1 MTKVETS
8 LEPRTKFLATLGRLP
23 GTWRALTVTVTAGLC
38 EGLGLTLFI
47 PLLETLDGADE
58 ELGKASTILK
68 TVLDTVHIPMNL
80 FTMLAMIVVLVGG
93 SFAIAYAKDRML
105 ERARHG
111 HMEAL
116 RKALGENLFHSR
128 WHHLS
133 RQASGDMVNNL
144 LIECHR
150 SAAGLIHQVM
160 VVATIIHIAIFAV
173 ISSWL
178 SWKLLALS
186 IALAALVGWMIRPL
200 HGRSR
205 NIGNAIIKAN
215 RNYGVHIVDY
225 LKGARLIR
233 VTGSEHRVL
242 EHLQGLNRTAVNTSL
257 SSEVIRVFTF
267 FLVQTLAV
275 AILAGIIAVS
285 RQGLGIPTAVLF
297 TFLIIMARMVP
308 RLIQL
313 QQYYQGYVS
322 YAAILP
328 VVDAAIAAARDQ
340 AEERGAGGEPFRV
353 LAHGV
358 ELHEVTFHYE
368 NETKG
373 AVSAVS
379 ISIPRNNT
387 VAIVGGSGAG
397 KSTVIDLI
405 AGLQIPDAGRI
416 TIDGVDLGRIDLLS
430 WRKRI
435 GYVTQDV
442 VIFND
447 TVRNNLVFAHP
458 EATEADIDEVLELT
472 HLNDVIGEL
481 PDGLDTILSEG
492 GVRLS
497 GGQKQRL
504 ALARALIGD
513 PQLLLLDEATSA
525 LDNESESL
533 IQDALESIAHRLTIV
548 VVAHRLATV
557 RKADTIFVMEGGR
570 IVESGAFD
578 ALVAGK
584 GRFSE
589 LHESQFS

>member
-1 MTKVETS
+1 MTRVEAPV
-8 LEPRTKFLATLGRLP
+8 EPRSSFLATLGRLP
-23 GTWRALTVTVTAGLC
+23 GTWIALAVTVTAGLC

-47 PLLETLDGADE
+47 PLLETLDDGGK
-58 ELGKASTILK
+58 ELGTASTILK
-68 TVLDTVHIPMNL
+68 TVLDTVHLPMNL

-93 SFAIAYAKDRML
+93 SFAIVFAKDRML

-116 RKALGENLFHSR
+116 RKALGESLFLSR

-133 RQASGDMVNNL
+133 GQSSGDVVNKL

-150 SAAGLIHQVM
+150 SAAGLILQVM
-160 VVATIIHIAIFAV
+160 VVATIVHIAIFVV
-173 ISSWL
+173 ISSLL
-178 SWKLLALS
+178 SWRLLALT
-186 IALAALVGWMIRPL
+186 IALAALVGWLIRPL
-200 HGRSR
+200 HGQSR
-205 NIGNAIIKAN
+205 HIGDAIIKAN

-233 VTGSEHRVL
+233 VTGSETRVL
-242 EHLQGLNRTAVNTSL
+242 ERLQGLNRTAVKTSL

-285 RQGLGIPTAVLF
+285 RQGLDIPTSVLF

-313 QQYYQGYVS
+313 QQYYQGYVG
-322 YAAILP
+322 YAATLP

-340 AEERGAGGEPFRV
+340 AEDRGAGGEPFGA
-353 LAHGV
+353 LTGGV
-358 ELHEVTFHYE
+358 ELHEVTFRYDT
-368 NETKG
+368 ETKG

-379 ISIPRNNT
+379 LRIPRNNT
-387 VAIVGGSGAG
+387 IAIVGGSGAG
-397 KSTVIDLI
+397 KSSVIDLI
-405 AGLQIPDAGRI
+405 AGLQIPQAGRI
-416 TIDGVDLGRIDLLS
+416 TIDGIDLRRMDLLS

-442 VIFND
+442 IIFND

-458 EATEADIDEVLELT
+458 EATAADIGEVLELT
-472 HLNDVIGEL
+472 RLGDVIEEL
-481 PDGLDTILSEG
+481 PDGLDTVLGEG

-525 LDNESESL
+525 LDNESEHL
-533 IQDALESIAHRLTIV
+533 IQKALGSIAHRLTIV

-557 RKADTIFVMEGGR
+557 RKADTIFVMERGR
-570 IVESGAFD
+570 IVESGSFD

>member
-1 MTKVETS
+1 MTKTGTV
-8 LEPRTKFLATLGRLP
+8 LEPRTKFLSTLGRLP
-23 GTWRALTVTVTAGLC
+23 GTWLALAVTVTAGLC

-47 PLLETLDGADE
+47 PLLETLDGGCK
-58 ELGKASTILK
+58 ELGKGGVILK
-68 TVLDTVHIPMNL
+68 TVLDTVHLPMNL
-80 FTMLAMIVVLVGG
+80 FTMLALIVVLVGG
-93 SFAIAYAKDRML
+93 SFAITFAKDRML

-116 RKALGENLFHSR
+116 RKALGENLFLSR

-133 RQASGDMVNNL
+133 GQSSGDVVNKL
-144 LIECHR
+144 LVECHR
-150 SAAGLIHQVM
+150 SAAGLILQVM

-173 ISSWL
+173 ISSLL
-178 SWKLLALS
+178 SWRLLALT

-200 HGRSR
+200 HARSR
-205 NIGNAIIKAN
+205 NIGDAIIKAN

-233 VTGSEHRVL
+233 VTGSEQRVIERL
-242 EHLQGLNRTAVNTSL
+242 GELNRTAVNTSL

-285 RQGLGIPTAVLF
+285 RQGLGVPTAVLF

-313 QQYYQGYVS
+313 QQYYQGYAG
-322 YAAILP
+322 YAATLP
-328 VVDAAIAAARDQ
+328 VVDAAIAAAREQ
-340 AEERGAGGEPFRV
+340 TEERGVGGKPFEA
-353 LAHGV
+353 LEHGV
-358 ELHEVTFHYE
+358 ELHDVTFHYE
-368 NETKG
+368 NETMG
-373 AVSAVS
+373 AVSAVTMP
-379 ISIPRNNT
+379 IPRNNT
-387 VAIVGGSGAG
+387 IAIVGRSGAG
-397 KSTVIDLI
+397 KSSVIDLI
-405 AGLQIPDAGRI
+405 AGLRIPDAGRI
-416 TIDGVDLGRIDLLS
+416 EIDGVDLRRIDLLS

-442 VIFND
+442 IIFND

-458 EATEADIDEVLELT
+458 EVTEADIDQVVELT
-472 HLNDVIGEL
+472 RLGDIIEAL
-481 PDGLDTILSEG
+481 PDGLDTVLGEG

-504 ALARALIGD
+504 ALARALIGN

-525 LDNESESL
+525 LDNESETL
-533 IQDALESIAHRLTIV
+533 IQEALGSISHRLTII

-557 RKADTIFVMEGGR
+557 RKADTIFVMEGGQV
-570 IVESGAFD
+570 VESGSFD
-578 ALVAGK
+578 ELVARK

>member
-1 MTKVETS
+1 
-8 LEPRTKFLATLGRLP
+8 
-23 GTWRALTVTVTAGLC
+23 
-38 EGLGLTLFI
+38 
-47 PLLETLDGADE
+47 
-58 ELGKASTILK
+58 
-68 TVLDTVHIPMNL
+68 
-80 FTMLAMIVVLVGG
+80 
-93 SFAIAYAKDRML
+93 
-105 ERARHG
+105 
-111 HMEAL
+111 
-116 RKALGENLFHSR
+116 
-128 WHHLS
+128 
-133 RQASGDMVNNL
+133 MV
-144 LIECHR
+144 
-150 SAAGLIHQVM
+150 A
-160 VVATIIHIAIFAV
+160 ATIIHVAIFAV
-173 ISSWL
+173 ISSVL
-178 SWKLLALS
+178 SWKLLALT

-200 HGRSR
+200 HGQSR
-205 NIGNAIIKAN
+205 NIGDAIIKAN

-242 EHLQGLNRTAVNTSL
+242 ERLQGLNRTAVKTSL
-257 SSEVIRVFTF
+257 SSEVIRLFTF

-285 RQGLGIPTAVLF
+285 RQGLGIPPAVLF

-313 QQYYQGYVS
+313 QQYYQGYVG
-322 YAAILP
+322 YAATLP
-328 VVDAAIAAARDQ
+328 VVDAAIAQARDQ
-340 AEERGAGGEPFRV
+340 AEERGAGGEPFRA
-353 LAHGV
+353 LAQGV
-358 ELHEVTFHYE
+358 ELHEVTFHYDTE
-368 NETKG
+368 SNHDDTEIKG
-373 AVSAVS
+373 AVSAAS
-379 ISIPRNNT
+379 MRIPRNST

-416 TIDGVDLGRIDLLS
+416 TIDGVDLGRINLLS

-442 VIFND
+442 IIFND

-458 EATEADIDEVLELT
+458 EATEADIGEVLELT

-481 PDGLDTILSEG
+481 PDGLETILGEG

-504 ALARALIGD
+504 ALARALIGE

-533 IQDALESIAHRLTIV
+533 IQKALESIAHRLTIV

-589 LHESQFS
+589 LHENQFS

>member
-1 MTKVETS
+1 MT
-8 LEPRTKFLATLGRLP
+8 PREFALPGFFATLGRLP
-23 GTWRALTVTVTAGLC
+23 GTWLALTVTVTAGLC
-38 EGLGLTLFI
+38 KGLGLTLFI
-47 PLLETLDGADE
+47 PLLETLDSGGN
-58 ELGKASTILK
+58 ELGKGGALLK
-68 TVLDTVHIPMNL
+68 TVLDAVHIPMNL
-80 FTMLAMIVVLVGG
+80 FTMLAMIVLMVGS
-93 SFAIAYAKDRML
+93 SFAIAFAKDRML
-105 ERARHG
+105 ERSRHG

-116 RKALGENLFHSR
+116 RKALGESLFLSR

-133 RQASGDMVNNL
+133 GQSSGNVVNNL

-150 SAAGLIHQVM
+150 SAAGLILQVM
-160 VVATIIHIAIFAV
+160 VVATVIHIAIFAI
-173 ISSWL
+173 ISSLL
-178 SWKLLALS
+178 SWRLLALT
-186 IALAALVGWMIRPL
+186 ILLAALVGWMIRPL
-200 HGRSR
+200 HARSR
-205 NIGNAIIKAN
+205 NIGDAIIKAN

-233 VTGSEHRVL
+233 VTGSEQRVL
-242 EHLQGLNRTAVNTSL
+242 ERLQGLNRTAVETSL
-257 SSEVIRVFTF
+257 SSEVIRVFTL

-275 AILAGIIAVS
+275 AILASIMAVS
-285 RQGLGIPTAVLF
+285 RQGLGVPTAVLF
-297 TFLIIMARMVP
+297 TFLLIMARMVP

-313 QQYYQGYVS
+313 QQYYQGYAG
-322 YAAILP
+322 YAATLP

-340 AEERGAGGEPFRV
+340 AEERGGGEPFRE
-353 LAHGV
+353 LAQGV
-358 ELHEVTFHYE
+358 ELGEVSFHYE

-379 ISIPRNNT
+379 MCIPRNNT
-387 VAIVGGSGAG
+387 VAIVGRSGAG
-397 KSTVIDLI
+397 KSSVIDLI
-405 AGLQIPDAGRI
+405 AGLRIPDAGRI
-416 TIDGVDLGRIDLLS
+416 TIDGVDLRRMDLLS

-442 VIFND
+442 IIFND
-447 TVRNNLVFAHP
+447 TVRNNLVFSHP
-458 EATEADIDEVLELT
+458 EATEADIGKVVELT
-472 HLNDVIGEL
+472 RLGDIIEAL
-481 PDGLDTILSEG
+481 PDGLDTVLGEG

-504 ALARALIGD
+504 ALARALIGE

-533 IQDALESIAHRLTIV
+533 IQKALESIAHRLTIV

-557 RKADTIFVMEGGR
+557 RKADTIFVIEEGR
-570 IVESGAFD
+570 IVESGSFD